1 MIVGE
6 GGIDPTYFLYRMQ
19 WWEVNR
25 YLDGLHRRHRTAWE
39 NTRALQWFLA
49 RMFGDSKKNNIPSS
63 PQDFYKFSW
72 EEDRQDQPASEITEQ
87 EAADLQQMMADYKW

>member
-1 MIVGE
+1 M
-6 GGIDPTYFLYRMQ
+6 R

-25 YLDGLHRRHRTAWE
+25 YLAGIHRRHRTAWE

-63 PQDFYKFSW
+63 PQDFYKFGW
-72 EEDRQDQPASEITEQ
+72 EEDQPDTAEPEDWEQ
-87 EAADLQQMMADYKW
+87 NKKDLQEMMDAFNSGKESFHWG

>member
-1 MIVGE
+1 
-6 GGIDPTYFLYRMQ
+6 MQ

-25 YLDGLHRRHRTAWE
+25 YLAGIHRRHRTAWE

-63 PQDFYKFSW
+63 PQDFYKFAW
-72 EEDRQDQPASEITEQ
+72 EEEHHEVSEQDQQ
-87 EAADLQQMMADYKW
+87 DLQDLMSAWNRGDISW

>member
-49 RMFGDSKKNNIPSS
+49 CMFNDSKKHAAPKS
-63 PQDFYKFSW
+63 PQDLYKFGW
-72 EEDRQDQPASEITEQ
+72 EEEQTTSAAEISEQDAQ
-87 EAADLQQMMADYKW
+87 DLQEMMDNFKW

>member
-49 RMFGDSKKNNIPSS
+49 RMFGDSKKNNIPAD
-63 PQDFYKFSW
+63 PQSFYKFAW
-72 EEDRQDQPASEITEQ
+72 EEEQSSAAEITDDDARELQ
-87 EAADLQQMMADYKW
+87 EMMQNYKF

>member
-1 MIVGE
+1 
-6 GGIDPTYFLYRMQ
+6 MQ

-25 YLDGLHRRHRTAWE
+25 YLAGIHRRHRTAWE

-63 PQDFYKFSW
+63 PQDFYKFAW
-72 EEDRQDQPASEITEQ
+72 EEDQTSLPTITDE
-87 EAADLQQMMADYKW
+87 EAAELQEMMDNFNWN